1 MSMSDSML
9 DRNLVEQWGAFYL
22 FICLYISS
30 RCPSLMSHCDKLSIV
45 ILFIYH
51 PSLQVKAANTHSRE
65 ESSGY
70 QSFTVSLSTNTH
82 SDWEQRQGEGRAAN
96 TSISGGHL
104 HTCECLNRS
113 ALDTGGAQRTIQL
126 CKHAATSFPQL
137 LQACTETSHCLNS
150 THSIP
155 VPGPRPAAASSMQA
169 CLPACLP
176 EQRQIRP
183 YNSKGHPQQ
192 TKGFY
197 RHAKLDPSTRNA
209 PKPCTGYLK
218 ADCQS
223 PCWPHMEERLA
234 TERSKIITS
243 LTKESI
249 LIS

>member
-1 MSMSDSML
+1 MS
-9 DRNLVEQWGAFYL
+9 Q
-22 FICLYISS
+22 
-30 RCPSLMSHCDKLSIV
+30 CDKLSLV
-45 ILFIYH
+45 ILFFIYH

-65 ESSGY
+65 ESSGD
-70 QSFTVSLSTNTH
+70 QSFTVSLFTNTH
-82 SDWEQRQGEGRAAN
+82 SDREQRQGEGRAVN
-96 TSISGGHL
+96 TGISGGHL

-155 VPGPRPAAASSMQA
+155 VPGTRPAAASSLQA

-176 EQRQIRP
+176 VCLSRDRYRP

-197 RHAKLDPSTRNA
+197 RHAKLDSSTRNA
-209 PKPCTGYLK
+209 PEPCAGYLT

-223 PCWPHMEERLA
+223 PHWPPTEERLA
-234 TERSKIITS
+234 IERTKIITS
-243 LTKESI
+243 LQDPCWNLNHLTPPVMTKLENY
-249 LIS
+249 LYWYFKYAKCGGQ